1 MTRRACGQRVFFS
14 LARQVWLAWCARGKK
29 IEAQHAEIIIYCSK
43 LRMVA
48 LVTVI
53 SPLSFRF
60 FFLTLFK
67 NLAVILQN
75 FAELI
80 I

>member
-1 MTRRACGQRVFFS
+1 MTRRACGQRVLFS

-43 LRMVA
+43 LRMLA

-53 SPLSFRF
+53 FPLFSV